1 MIAANNL
8 FMELPIDSQIIDHD
22 ETENQK
28 NTFVLKN
35 RDQKENSQ
43 YRIKVKE
50 KEGINPPFF
59 TFLIIILVAATVLL
73 ELLTFLSF
81 SLGNGSCIPLLVIIL
96 LFSLLIVITIK
107 TYNGD

>member
-50 KEGINPPFF
+50 KEG
-59 TFLIIILVAATVLL
+59 
-73 ELLTFLSF
+73 ER
-81 SLGNGSCIPLLVIIL
+81 G
-96 LFSLLIVITIK
+96 
-107 TYNGD
+107 